1 MSRRMQRVMWA
12 AALAGAVAMA
22 RPAGADVTGSYD
34 GMLSNPQKLAQTIA
48 VGAVMSQSGRA
59 LSGTVA
65 LPADV
70 QIFGGAYLVLGH
82 ATPKKLMLKGTGPG
96 GAHFKWTGKISGDTI
111 QGKANLKGPGGKLVA
126 TLVMM
131 RNVSANDGSGCD
143 GVLNANMTFFVD
155 QVLGQALTACTACH
169 APGLQAQATRL
180 HVLRADPLT
189 TARDIAQLIDSANPQ
204 ASKILEKPLNIL
216 PHGGGPQLVAGSSQE
231 MILEQW
237 VDLVAAAHCN

>member
-1 MSRRMQRVMWA
+1 MQRVVWWA
-12 AALAGAVAMA
+12 VLASAVSMA
-22 RPAGADVTGSYD
+22 RPAGADVTGSFD
-34 GMLSNPQKLAQTIA
+34 GMLSNPKKLAQTIA
-48 VGAVMSQSGRA
+48 VGAAMSQSGNA
-59 LSGTVA
+59 VSGTVA
-65 LPADV
+65 LPTDV
-70 QIFGGAYLVLGH
+70 AIFGGAYLVSGH
-82 ATPKKLMLKGTGPG
+82 ATPKKVMLKGTGPG
-96 GAHFKWTGKISGDTI
+96 GAHIKWTGKISGDTI

-189 TARDIAQLIDSANPQ
+189 TARDIAQLVDSANPS
-204 ASKILEKPLNIL
+204 ASKILEKPLNVL

-237 VDLVAAAHCN
+237 VQLVAAAHCN

>member
-1 MSRRMQRVMWA
+1 
-12 AALAGAVAMA
+12 
-22 RPAGADVTGSYD
+22 
-34 GMLSNPQKLAQTIA
+34 MLSNPKKLAQTIA
-48 VGAVMSQSGRA
+48 VGAAMSQSGKS

-70 QIFGGAYLVLGH
+70 AIFGGAYLVTGR
-82 ATPKKLMLKGTGPG
+82 ATPKKLTLKGTGPA
-96 GAHFKWTGKISGDTI
+96 GAHIKWTGKISGDTI

-143 GVLNANMTFFVD
+143 GVFNANMTFFVD
-155 QVLGQALTACTACH
+155 QVLGQALTACTSCH

-189 TARDIAQLIDSANPQ
+189 TARDIAQLVDSANPS
-204 ASKILEKPLNIL
+204 ASRILEKPLNIL

-237 VDLVAAAHCN
+237 VNMVAAAHCN